1 MKALPSIAFNDFSGT
16 AGNVTARSTSG
27 GTILSVRPFPCKV
40 CSQSQRARRNAL
52 AAISRAYKQLTDI
65 QMKGWAALAEKMK
78 GTSLFGKPAELTAH
92 NAFVRVNSNR
102 RMLGQPLLTDAP
114 DCLHCIPAVTYD
126 SILVTTRRVL
136 VSGIES
142 PSEAYRLAVKMS
154 AGKSPGVSSAWNAT
168 VIITP
173 GIADDW
179 GEASL
184 TALYNEKIGFL
195 PKEGEKVFVELCWID
210 TASGM
215 TGEPERTVVVCVS
228 EERAEAEGFV
238 ERKQFTAGMLVN
250 EEKNVLDMD
259 IEIPGGTS
267 QMVAEGTFDIH
278 GYCSY
283 FYERLAEDPDGML
296 EGSTMVFS
304 RASSRP
310 DFKPGMISVTFSKIW
325 ESGRYHQQI
334 AVSHRAGGYEQQC
347 EIFGSNPLMAFNI

>member
-16 AGNVTARSTSG
+16 AGNVTACSTSG

-40 CSQSQRARRNAL
+40 CSQSQRTRRNAL
-52 AAISRAYKQLTDI
+52 VAISRAYRQLTNN

-78 GTSLFGKPAELTAH
+78 GTSLFGKSAELTAH

-114 DCLHCIPAVTYD
+114 DCQHCIPAVTCGG
-126 SILVTTRRVL
+126 ILVTTRRIL
-136 VSGIES
+136 ISGIGT
-142 PSEAYRLAVKMS
+142 PSGDYRLAVKMS
-154 AGKSPGVSSAWNAT
+154 AGKSPGVSSAWNDT

-173 GIADDW
+173 GIVDDW
-179 GEASL
+179 GDASL
-184 TALYNEKIGFL
+184 TAPYNDKIGFL

-210 TASGM
+210 PASGM
-215 TGEPERTVVVCVS
+215 TGEPERTVIVCVS
-228 EERAEAEGFV
+228 EERAEAEGLV

-250 EEKNVLDMD
+250 EEKNVLNMD

-310 DFKPGMISVTFSKIW
+310 DFKPGLMSVTFSKIW
-325 ESGRYHQQI
+325 ESGSYHQQI
-334 AVSHRAGGYEQQC
+334 AVSHRAGGYEPQC

>member
-1 MKALPSIAFNDFSGT
+1 MIAKPSIAFNDFSGS
-16 AGNVTARSTSG
+16 AKDVTARSVRG
-27 GTILSVRPFPCKV
+27 RTILSSKAYLGSTVTPAQAI
-40 CSQSQRARRNAL
+40 SRNSL
-52 AAISRAYKQLTDI
+52 SKISRAYKQLSDS
-65 QMKGWAALAEKMK
+65 QMKSWESLALHLKSK
-78 GTSLFGKPAELTAH
+78 PSLGSSIALTAH

-114 DCLHCIPAVTYD
+114 DYQRCIPAVTYGG
-126 SILVTTRRVL
+126 ILVTTRRVL
-136 VSGIES
+136 ISGIES
-142 PSEAYRLAVKMS
+142 PSEDYRLAVKMS

-173 GIADDW
+173 GIAEDW
-179 GEASL
+179 GDASL
-184 TALYNEKIGFL
+184 TTLYNDKIGFL

-215 TGEPERTVVVCVS
+215 TGEPERTVIVCSS
-228 EERAEAEGFV
+228 EEQAEAEGFV
-238 ERKQFTAGMLVN
+238 ERKQFTAGMIVN

-283 FYERLAEDPDGML
+283 FYERLAEDTDEML

-310 DFKPGMISVTFSKIW
+310 DFKPGMMSVTFSKIW